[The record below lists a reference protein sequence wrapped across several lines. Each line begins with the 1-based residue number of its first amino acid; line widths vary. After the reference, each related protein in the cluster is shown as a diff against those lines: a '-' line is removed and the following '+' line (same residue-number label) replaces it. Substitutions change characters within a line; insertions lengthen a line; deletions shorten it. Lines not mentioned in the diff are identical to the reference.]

1 MYGII
6 NLDLEEI
13 IPFKYSKITIEKDS
27 KTNKFS
33 GFICYLDEKNWE
45 AFDEKGKTISKQT
58 ILENKEKARRERD
71 IEDWLMSELNG
82 GKNLIDCDM
91 YSDVEV
97 FSDYDF

>member
-13 IPFKYSKITIEKDS
+13 IPFKYTKITTENDRQS
-27 KTNKFS
+27 GKTY

-45 AFDEKGKTISKQT
+45 AFDDKGKPINKQT
-58 ILENKEKARRERD
+58 ILESKEKARRERD

-82 GKNLIDCDM
+82 GKNLIDCDL